1 MEDIQ
6 NDAGPKSQGN
16 GEGSAKGGA
25 KLMRA
30 GGEDRGGQNPTPGPS
45 RDGDKQA
52 GGSSPAPAAP
62 VLRAGRRA
70 LEGAQA
76 AGREA
81 VEGAEELRRE
91 AAEGAEAA
99 ATVVDRADDGGGADV
114 LREWVSCSK
123 RAYIRN
129 TRALGELF
137 YCRTPY
143 GLLRW
148 QSNLLNETLSDLA
161 DTNTR
166 ILRLVSHKA
175 ELVGR

>member
-1 MEDIQ
+1 MEDMQ
-6 NDAGPKSQGN
+6 NDAGPESQGN
-16 GEGSAKGGA
+16 GEGSAMGGA
-25 KLMRA
+25 KLMRAGGEDRGGAKLRRA

-45 RDGDKQA
+45 RDGDKRA

-70 LEGAQA
+70 LEGA
-76 AGREA
+76 
-81 VEGAEELRRE
+81 EELRRE

-99 ATVVDRADDGGGADV
+99 ATVDGADDGGGADV
-114 LREWVSCSK
+114 VQEWVSCSK

-129 TRALGELF
+129 TQAMGELF

-143 GLLRW
+143 ELLRW
-148 QSNLLNETLSDLA
+148 QRNLLNETLSDLA

-175 ELVGR
+175 

>member
-1 MEDIQ
+1 MEDMQ
-6 NDAGPKSQGN
+6 NDAGLESQGN

-45 RDGDKQA
+45 RDGDKQT

-76 AGREA
+76 ASREA
-81 VEGAEELRRE
+81 LEGAEELRRE
-91 AAEGAEAA
+91 AA
-99 ATVVDRADDGGGADV
+99 VDRADDGGGADV
-114 LREWVSCSK
+114 LQEWVSCSK

-129 TRALGELF
+129 TQALGELL

-175 ELVGR
+175 

>member
-70 LEGAQA
+70 LEGA
-76 AGREA
+76 
-81 VEGAEELRRE
+81 EELRRE
-91 AAEGAEAA
+91 AAEGADVLRQQAEEAAAAA
-99 ATVVDRADDGGGADV
+99 ATVDGADDGGGADV
-114 LREWVSCSK
+114 VQEWVSCSK

-129 TRALGELF
+129 TQALGGLF
-137 YCRTPY
+137 SCRTPD

-166 ILRLVSHKA
+166 ILRLVSHKKA
-175 ELVGR
+175 

>member
-6 NDAGPKSQGN
+6 NDAGPESQGN

-30 GGEDRGGQNPTPGPS
+30 RGEDRGDENPTPGPS
-45 RDGDKQA
+45 RDGDKRA

-81 VEGAEELRRE
+81 LEGAEELRRE

-99 ATVVDRADDGGGADV
+99 ATVVDRPDDGGGADV
-114 LREWVSCSK
+114 LREWVSCSE
-123 RAYIRN
+123 RAYTRN

-137 YCRTPY
+137 YYCWTPY
-143 GLLRW
+143 GLLHW
-148 QSNLLNETLSDLA
+148 QSNLLNETLFDLA

-175 ELVGR
+175 